1 MIGIR
6 AIEEVVQTLSA
17 QPRPTV
23 DASDAEFLRQFL
35 SEEQL
40 LELWLRNCAAM
51 VFEEVLGG
59 SLAPSDLQELK
70 RSCFKK
76 CIAFHSVLGHE
87 LRNKILAVGYMTGMF
102 SGVESGFSPWI
113 IILISL
119 LINNEHHVDNRGM
132 PVQSITIFLL

>member
-35 SEEQL
+35 SEEEL
-40 LELWLRNCAAM
+40 LELWLRNYAAM

-70 RSCFKK
+70 RVMFQEMYRLS
-76 CIAFHSVLGHE
+76 LGV
-87 LRNKILAVGYMTGMF
+87 RA
-102 SGVESGFSPWI
+102 
-113 IILISL
+113 
-119 LINNEHHVDNRGM
+119 RA
-132 PVQSITIFLL
+132 